1 MQLRQ
6 LACFSALFLVG
17 CCAVIRAQQTT
28 PAPPQQQTEKEKEIE
43 KQEQSQRMLG
53 VVPIFETTNRQNAA
67 PLTPGQKFRLMAK
80 QALDPFEYV
89 AAGLQ
94 AGLGQATDEFAQYG
108 QGAAGYGKR
117 YGAALADQASSQFF
131 YNFFYP
137 ALLKEDPRYF
147 RLAEGTTKHRM
158 GYALAQEFV
167 CHTDSGGRSFNW
179 STALG
184 SVTSGGISNI
194 YYPPADRGFGLT
206 MSRAAISMG
215 YGSAGALILEFWP
228 DIDRKFS
235 HKKPKTGTVPTN
247 PSSSPLT
254 KQP

>member
-1 MQLRQ
+1 MQLR
-6 LACFSALFLVG
+6 LPVCFGMLVLLG
-17 CCAVIRAQQTT
+17 CCSLLVAQQTS
-28 PAPPQQQTEKEKEIE
+28 PSAAPQQKEKEIE

-53 VVPIFETTNRQNAA
+53 VIPIFESTSRETPA
-67 PLTPGQKFRLMAK
+67 PLTTRQKFHLMAR

-89 AAGLQ
+89 AAGMQ
-94 AGLGQATDEFAQYG
+94 AGLGQATNEFAQYG

-147 RLAEGTTKHRM
+147 RLGKGSAKRRI
-158 GYALAQEFV
+158 GYALAQQFV

-179 STALG
+179 STTLG
-184 SVTSGGISNI
+184 SVTAGGISNL

-206 MSRAAISMG
+206 MSRAAIAMG
-215 YGSAGALILEFWP
+215 YGSAGGLILEFWP
-228 DIDRKFS
+228 DIDRKFF
-235 HKKPKTGTVPTN
+235 HKKKPGTQPAN
-247 PSSSPLT
+247 PPSSSPP